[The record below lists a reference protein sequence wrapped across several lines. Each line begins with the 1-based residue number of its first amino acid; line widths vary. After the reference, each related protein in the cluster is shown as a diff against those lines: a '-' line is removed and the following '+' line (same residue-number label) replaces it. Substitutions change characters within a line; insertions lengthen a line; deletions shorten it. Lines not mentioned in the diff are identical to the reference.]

1 MGLIEAIILGVIQG
15 LTEFLPVSSSAHLLI
30 LPWIMGWVEP
40 PFVFDMA
47 LNIGT
52 LVALFVY
59 FKTDIVDLT
68 KGFLRLLVTRNI
80 KNDTHARISLY
91 VLLGTLPAAIIGFL
105 FERKI
110 ETYFHS
116 PYVISFTLIF
126 WGIMLWF
133 VDKNGKKTKK
143 LEDLTFLD
151 AFFVGFAQVLA
162 LIPGTS
168 RSGVTMTSALFV
180 SFNKETAAR
189 FSFLLSIPIT
199 TGATLYKMKDLLNI
213 NIDSNVIINFSS
225 GVIASGIVGYLCIAY
240 LIKFLKHNSFAGF
253 AVYRIMLGIFLAF
266 TIPNLLQGKIELDSV
281 NTCFINS
288 NQEKVTRTKNEKYIM
303 VVKGDKVILEPKFL
317 NITSSKLE
325 DLQLTL
331 TIESKLAKQINIT
344 PKVEF
349 EINANDFFPENSC
362 NCSKISEISSMGKNY
377 PFIVEISDTAK
388 AGDKIPVN
396 FAITNINGK
405 RLEYNQILKVVNVN

>member
-1 MGLIEAIILGVIQG
+1 MSLIEAIILGILQG

-52 LVALFVY
+52 LAALFIY
-59 FKTDIVDLT
+59 FRNDISELT

-80 KNDTHARISLY
+80 KTDTQARLSLY
-91 VLLGTLPAAIIGFL
+91 VLLGTIPAAVIGFL
-105 FERKI
+105 FEKKI
-110 ETYFHS
+110 EAYFHS
-116 PYVISFTLIF
+116 PYVIAFTLIF

-133 VDKNGKKTKK
+133 VDKKSKRVKD
-143 LEDLTFLD
+143 LEDLTFFD

-168 RSGVTMTSALFV
+168 RSGVTMTSALFAN
-180 SFNKETAAR
+180 FKKETAAR

-213 NIDSNVIINFSS
+213 NIDSNVIINFSA

-240 LIKFLKHNSFAGF
+240 LIKFLKTNSFAVF
-253 AVYRIMLGIFLAF
+253 AIYRVMLGVFLAF
-266 TIPNLLQGKIELDSV
+266 TIPNLLQGKIDLDGM

-288 NQEKVTRTKNEKYIM
+288 NQEKVTREKTEKYIM
-303 VVKGDKVILEPKFL
+303 VAKGDKVILEPKFTNL
-317 NITSSKLE
+317 TSSKLE
-325 DLQLTL
+325 DLQLSL
-331 TIESKLAKQINIT
+331 TVESTLAKQINIS

-349 EINANDFFPENSC
+349 EIDALDFFPKAAC
-362 NCSKISEISSMGKNY
+362 NCSKVSEISSMGKNY
-377 PFIVEISDTAK
+377 PFIVEISDKAK
-388 AGDKIPVN
+388 VGTKIRLT
-396 FAITNINGK
+396 FGITNINGK
-405 RLEYNQILKVVNVN
+405 RLEFEQVLKVVDVH